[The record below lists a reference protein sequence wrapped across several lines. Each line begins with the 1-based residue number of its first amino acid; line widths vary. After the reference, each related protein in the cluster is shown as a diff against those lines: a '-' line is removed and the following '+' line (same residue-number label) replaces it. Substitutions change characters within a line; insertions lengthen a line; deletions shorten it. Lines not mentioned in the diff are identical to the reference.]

1 MKKTGFLKL
10 TVLSGMVFLSGCL
23 FPRYTTIC
31 EIQPSDSKSAPMT
44 LEAASSIVKD
54 AIENVP
60 AGHHPNHPGDKAIG
74 KYATSVRLRTHN
86 RTGLVL
92 VEVFEGPKV
101 MMEFYVRTQ
110 EDGKKFSD
118 AVWRLRKEYRDK

>member
-10 TVLSGMVFLSGCL
+10 TLLSGMVFLSGCL

-31 EIQPSDSKSAPMT
+31 EIQPSESKSSPMT
-44 LEAASSIVKD
+44 LEAASNFIKD
-54 AIENVP
+54 AIEHVP
-60 AGHHPNHPGDKAIG
+60 AGHHPDHPGDKMIG

-92 VEVFEGPKV
+92 VEVLDGSRV
-101 MMEFYVRTQ
+101 MLEFYVRTQ
-110 EDGKKFSD
+110 EDGEKFAN
-118 AVWRLRKEYRDK
+118 AVWRLRQEYQSK

>member
-1 MKKTGFLKL
+1 MKKTGFLK
-10 TVLSGMVFLSGCL
+10 VAMLSGMVFLSGCL

-31 EIQPSDSKSAPMT
+31 EIQPSDAKPNTMT

-60 AGHHPNHPGDKAIG
+60 AGHHPDHPGDKAIG
-74 KYATSVRLRTHN
+74 KYTTSVRLSKHN

-92 VEVFEGPKV
+92 VEVLEGSRV
-101 MMEFYVRTQ
+101 SMEFYVRTR
-110 EDGKKFSD
+110 EDGEKFTA
-118 AVWRLRKEYRDK
+118 AVWRLRQEYQGK

>member
-1 MKKTGFLKL
+1 MKKTGFLK
-10 TVLSGMVFLSGCL
+10 VAMLSGMVFLSGCL

-31 EIQPSDSKSAPMT
+31 EIQPTESKSAPMT
-44 LEAASSIVKD
+44 LAAASNFIRD

-60 AGHHPNHPGDKAIG
+60 AGHHPDHPGDKVIG

-92 VEVFEGPKV
+92 VEVFGGSRV
-101 MMEFYVRTQ
+101 MMEFYVRSRA
-110 EDGKKFSD
+110 DGEKFAN
-118 AVWRLRKEYRDK
+118 AVWRLRQEYQSK

>member
-10 TVLSGMVFLSGCL
+10 TLLSGMVFLSGCL

-31 EIQPSDSKSAPMT
+31 EIQSSGPQSDPMT
-44 LEAASSIVKD
+44 LETASNIVKD

-60 AGHHPNHPGDKAIG
+60 AGHHPDHPGDKTIG
-74 KYATSVRLRTHN
+74 KYTTSVRLSKHN

-92 VEVFEGPKV
+92 VEVLEGSRV
-101 MMEFYVRTQ
+101 SMEFYVRTR
-110 EDGKKFSD
+110 EDGEKFTA
-118 AVWRLRKEYRDK
+118 AVWRLRQEYRGK